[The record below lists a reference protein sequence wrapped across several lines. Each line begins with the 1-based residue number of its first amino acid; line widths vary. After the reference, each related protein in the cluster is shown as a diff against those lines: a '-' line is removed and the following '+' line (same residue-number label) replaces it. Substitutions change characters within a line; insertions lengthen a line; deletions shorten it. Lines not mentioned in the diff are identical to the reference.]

1 LTIDDRRESVLD
13 ASQTAPVVRPVLDV
27 VSAIHDTLGDTEAL
41 QTLLDG
47 FHDSSIAR
55 QIIQTPAR
63 VGLCRAWM
71 SRGDPLP

>member
-47 FHDSSIAR
+47 LHHSGIPR
-55 QIIQTPAR
+55 QVVQTPAR
-63 VGLCRAWM
+63 VGLRRARV
-71 SRGDPLP
+71 SRGDPLS